1 MKLGDLRGEP
11 RDLARKLIGTFLL
24 WLPFSVAAVAAIP
37 LCLAATWL
45 EQWAYAKAVIAA
57 MDRLAAAV
65 LGWGGDYTVSAEC
78 GSRHKDCR
86 FCRLVCRLLDLVQ
99 PGHCAGAAA
108 HEQLATTGD

>member
-11 RDLARKLIGTFLL
+11 RDLAWKLIGTFLL

-37 LCLAATWL
+37 LCLVATWL

-65 LGWGGDYTVSAEC
+65 LGWG
-78 GSRHKDCR
+78 R
-86 FCRLVCRLLDLVQ
+86 RLHGLGRVRLEAQGLPLL
-99 PGHCAGAAA
+99 PGGLRDPRLGAAGPLQGRRRSR
-108 HEQLATTGD
+108 EGR